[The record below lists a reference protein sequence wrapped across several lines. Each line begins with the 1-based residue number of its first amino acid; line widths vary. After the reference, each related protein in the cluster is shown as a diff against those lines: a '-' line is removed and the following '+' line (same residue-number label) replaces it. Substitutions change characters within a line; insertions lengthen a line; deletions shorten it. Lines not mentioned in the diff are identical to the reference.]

1 MKINYKMN
9 QVRVI
14 NMANMIRIV
23 NIVSIQNKTKIL
35 KYKIKIITLLI
46 NNKYKSL
53 IKTYNKIIMNS
64 NV

>member
-53 IKTYNKIIMNS
+53 IKTHNKIIMNS